1 MQRDRRIPLRSSFVS
16 IVFSWRS
23 GYRQG
28 SGLMDEFVF
37 WGFIQNP
44 HSLKERKRIKICFTV
59 CLQLNLIINVSN
71 WKQLIE
77 TAKLSQADYKANLLI
92 YCHLHM
98 KMRDTPFLIHRI
110 SMMSIQPQLFWKD
123 FPRCLGVFKEIWI
136 WSRRTGSQYPLKFIS
151 KVFCIDQL
159 SSSISKLYLGM
170 QLCSNCMLPQIG
182 CMKLPKM
189 RLYSETSG

>member
-1 MQRDRRIPLRSSFVS
+1 MS

-28 SGLMDEFVF
+28 SGLMAEFVF

-44 HSLKERKRIKICFTV
+44 HILKERKRIKICLSV
-59 CLQLNLIINVSN
+59 CLQLNLIINVLN

-77 TAKLSQADYKANLLI
+77 SAKLSQTDYKANLLI

-110 SMMSIQPQLFWKD
+110 SMMSIQPLLLEQLQLFWKD
-123 FPRCLGVFKEIWI
+123 FPRGLGVFKEIWI
-136 WSRRTGSQYPLKFIS
+136 CSRRPGSQYPLKFIS

-159 SSSISKLYLGM
+159 SSSISKLCPGM
-170 QLCSNCMLPQIG
+170 ELCTNCMLPQIG
-182 CMKLPKM
+182 SMKLPKM
-189 RLYSETSG
+189 CSYSETPG